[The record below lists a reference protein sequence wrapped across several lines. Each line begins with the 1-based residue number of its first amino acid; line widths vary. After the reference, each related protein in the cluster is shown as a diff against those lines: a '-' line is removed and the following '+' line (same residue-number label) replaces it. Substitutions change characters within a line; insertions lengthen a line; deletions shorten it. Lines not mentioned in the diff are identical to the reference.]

1 VGFVAIFFLFLG
13 LWILLRHRGR
23 LTALAT
29 FFAFMAME
37 SFDMKI
43 ASAGLVLAA
52 FLGVL
57 AAPARGQAPASASP
71 AKTVSRTTK
80 AVNYRRAGT
89 AKIDFQGTE
98 LMQQANGE
106 ARVQNKGSRTEIDAK
121 FLGLDEATKFGLEY
135 LTYVLWAVSPG
146 GRAVNLGEV
155 VLKNGA
161 GEVKAISD
169 MQTFGMIVTAEP
181 YFAVTQP
188 GNTVVLENVF
198 GPATLGKVENIDAS
212 YELLGRGIY
221 SSSNTKIENAIFGID
236 RKTPLELFEARN
248 SIRIAHIALADKYA
262 APTLAKAELQLRN
275 AEEVYGRKSDK
286 KFVIAAAREVVET
299 AEESRVMAVKQ
310 KAEEDA
316 NAKIAWDKKA
326 AEEREAKARA
336 DAVAEVQR
344 RQEAEQARRQA
355 EAAKAEAQRMQQ
367 EAQQAAAAAARQQ
380 AEAEKASAAALLQQ
394 QAAQAAADQAAK
406 DRSAAIAQQRA
417 AEAETGKARQAA
429 AQAES
434 EKAQLRAQLLSQ
446 LNSILQTRDS
456 ARGLIVNMS
465 DVLFDTGSY
474 TLKPGA
480 REKLAKI
487 SGIVLAHPG
496 LSLQI
501 EGHTDSV
508 GGDDFNQQ
516 LSERRADSVRDFL
529 AEQGVSASSIT
540 ARGFGKMQPVASNDT
555 PEGRQR
561 NRRVELVVN
570 GDAIGNTAI
579 ASAAPSSQP

>member
-1 VGFVAIFFLFLG
+1 MFVRAAERSSE
-13 LWILLRHRGR
+13 WNR
-23 LTALAT
+23 LQWRSG
-29 FFAFMAME
+29 
-37 SFDMKI
+37 SFDVKI
-43 ASAGLVLAA
+43 ASAFLA
-52 FLGVL
+52 FTGILGAL
-57 AAPARGQAPASASP
+57 AAPTVGQAPSSAGTV
-71 AKTVSRTTK
+71 KNVSRTTK
-80 AVNYRRAGT
+80 AVNYRRAGGT
-89 AKIDFQGTE
+89 TMINFQGTE
-98 LMQQANGE
+98 LMQVASGE
-106 ARVQNKGSRTEIDAK
+106 AKVQNKGNRIEIEAK
-121 FLGLDEATKFGLEY
+121 FMGLDDATKFGLEY
-135 LTYVLWAVSPG
+135 LTYVLWAVSPQ

-155 VLKNGA
+155 VLKSGA
-161 GEVKAISD
+161 GQVKAITD
-169 MQTFGMIVTAEP
+169 MQTFGMLVTAEP
-181 YFAVTQP
+181 YFAVNQP

-198 GPATLGKVENIDAS
+198 GPTTLGKVENIDAS
-212 YELLGRGIY
+212 FELLGRGIY

-248 SIRIAHIALADKYA
+248 AVRIARIALADKYA
-262 APTLAKAELQLRN
+262 ASTFSKAEQQLRN

-286 KFVIAAAREVVET
+286 KSVEAAAREAVGT
-299 AEESRVMAVKQ
+299 AEEARVMAVKQ

-316 NAKIAWDKKA
+316 QAKIAGEKRA
-326 AEEREAKARA
+326 AEEREARARA
-336 DAVAEVQR
+336 DAASEIKR
-344 RQEAEQARRQA
+344 RQEADQARAQA
-355 EAAKAEAQRMQQ
+355 EAAKADAERMKQ
-367 EAQQAAAAAARQQ
+367 
-380 AEAEKASAAALLQQ
+380 EAEKAAAEAARQKQEADQATASAVAQQ
-394 QAAQAAADQAAK
+394 QAAQAAAAQAARDQA
-406 DRSAAIAQQRA
+406 A
-417 AEAETGKARQAA
+417 AEAETQKARQAA
-429 AQAES
+429 AQAEA

-487 SGIVLAHPG
+487 SGIVLAHVG

-529 AEQGVSASSIT
+529 AEQGVPASSIT

-555 PEGRQR
+555 AEGRQR

-570 GDAIGNTAI
+570 GDAIGGTAS
-579 ASAAPSSQP
+579 ASAASSQR

>member
-1 VGFVAIFFLFLG
+1 MK
-13 LWILLRHRGR
+13 
-23 LTALAT
+23 
-29 FFAFMAME
+29 MAC
-37 SFDMKI
+37 
-43 ASAGLVLAA
+43 A
-52 FLGVL
+52 FLLTTGILGML
-57 AAPARGQAPASASP
+57 AAPALSQAPPSAGA

-80 AVNYRRAGT
+80 AVNYRRAG
-89 AKIDFQGTE
+89 AARIDFQGTE
-98 LMQQANGE
+98 LMQQAGGE
-106 ARVQNKGSRTEIDAK
+106 ARVQNKGSRTEIVAK
-121 FLGLDEATKFGLEY
+121 FTGLDEATKFGLEY

-181 YFAVTQP
+181 YFSVTQP

-248 SIRIAHIALADKYA
+248 SLRIAHIALADKYA
-262 APTLAKAELQLRN
+262 ASTLAKAEQQLKN
-275 AEEVYGRKSDK
+275 AEDIYARKSDK
-286 KFVIAAAREVVET
+286 KSVIAAAREAVET

-316 NAKIAWDKKA
+316 QARVA
-326 AEEREAKARA
+326 AEKRAAEDRAARARA
-336 DAVAEVQR
+336 DADAEVKR
-344 RQEAEQARRQA
+344 RQEADQARAQA
-355 EAAKAEAQRMQQ
+355 EAAKAEAVRMKQ
-367 EAQQAAAAAARQQ
+367 EADKAAAEAARQK
-380 AEAEKASAAALLQQ
+380 AEAELATAAAVAQQ
-394 QAAQAAADQAAK
+394 QAAQAAAEQAARDK
-406 DRSAAIAQQRA
+406 AAAQQQQRA
-417 AEAETGKARQAA
+417 AEAETEKARQAA
-429 AQAES
+429 AQAEA

-529 AEQGVSASSIT
+529 GEQGVTPSSIT
-540 ARGFGKMQPVASNDT
+540 ARGFGKTQPVASNDT
-555 PEGRQR
+555 AEGRQR

-570 GDAIGNTAI
+570 GDAIGNTA
-579 ASAAPSSQP
+579 SAANAPAAQQ

>member
-1 VGFVAIFFLFLG
+1 MLTGIF
-13 LWILLRHRGR
+13 
-23 LTALAT
+23 
-29 FFAFMAME
+29 
-37 SFDMKI
+37 
-43 ASAGLVLAA
+43 
-52 FLGVL
+52 GVL
-57 AAPARGQAPASASP
+57 AASALGQAPPYASS
-71 AKTVSRTTK
+71 AKNVSRTTK
-80 AVNYRRAGT
+80 AVNYRRAGGST
-89 AKIDFQGTE
+89 KIDFQGTE
-98 LMQQANGE
+98 LMGQASGE
-106 ARVQNKGSRTEIDAK
+106 ASVKNKGNRTEIEAK
-121 FLGLDEATKFGLEY
+121 FVGLDEATKFGLEY

-155 VLKNGA
+155 VLKSGS
-161 GEVKAISD
+161 GQVKAISD

-248 SIRIAHIALADKYA
+248 SLRIAHIALADKYA
-262 APTLAKAELQLRN
+262 VSTLAKAEQQLRN
-275 AEEVYGRKSDK
+275 AEETYARKRDRKS
-286 KFVIAAAREVVET
+286 VEAAAREVVET
-299 AEESRVMAVKQ
+299 AEEARVMAVKQ

-316 NAKIAWDKKA
+316 QAKIAADKRA
-326 AEEREAKARA
+326 AEAREAQARA
-336 DAVAEVQR
+336 DAVAEAQR
-344 RQEAEQARRQA
+344 RQEAERARQQA
-355 EAAKAEAQRMQQ
+355 ETAKAEAVRMQQ
-367 EAQQAAAAAARQQ
+367 EAQKAAEEAARQKG
-380 AEAEKASAAALLQQ
+380 EAEKASAAALVQQ

-406 DRSAAIAQQRA
+406 DRAAAIAQQRA
-417 AEAETGKARQAA
+417 AEAETDKARQAA
-429 AQAES
+429 AQAEA
-434 EKAQLRAQLLSQ
+434 EKAQLRAQLLAQ

-456 ARGLIVNMS
+456 ARGLIVNLS

-529 AEQGVSASSIT
+529 ADQGVSASSIT
-540 ARGFGKMQPVASNDT
+540 ARGFGKTQPVASNDT

>member
-1 VGFVAIFFLFLG
+1 V
-13 LWILLRHRGR
+13 
-23 LTALAT
+23 
-29 FFAFMAME
+29 
-37 SFDMKI
+37 KI
-43 ASAGLVLAA
+43 ASARLLAIGI
-52 FLGVL
+52 LGVL
-57 AAPARGQAPASASP
+57 AIPAFGQAPSAMAPASP
-71 AKTVSRTTK
+71 AKSVSRTTK
-80 AVNYRRAGT
+80 AVNYRRAGA

-98 LMQQANGE
+98 LMQQASGE
-106 ARVQNKGSRTEIDAK
+106 AKVQNKGNRTEIEAK
-121 FLGLDEATKFGLEY
+121 FMGLDEATKFGLEY

-155 VLKNGA
+155 VLKNGS

-181 YFAVTQP
+181 YFSVTQP
-188 GNTVVLENVF
+188 GNTVVLENIF

-248 SIRIAHIALADKYA
+248 SVRIAHIAMADKYA
-262 APTLAKAELQLRN
+262 APTLAKAEQQLRN
-275 AEEVYGRKSDK
+275 AEEIYGRKSDK
-286 KFVIAAAREVVET
+286 KSVIAAAREVVET
-299 AEESRVMAVKQ
+299 AEEARVMAVKQ

-316 NAKIAWDKKA
+316 NAKIAADKKA
-326 AEEREAKARA
+326 AEDREAKARA
-336 DAVAEVQR
+336 DALAEVQR
-344 RQEAEQARRQA
+344 RKDAELARQQA
-355 EAAKAEAQRMQQ
+355 ETAKAEALRMQQ
-367 EAQQAAAAAARQQ
+367 EAQQAAAEAARQK

-406 DRSAAIAQQRA
+406 DRAAAQAQQAA
-417 AEAETGKARQAA
+417 AEAETQKARQAA
-429 AQAES
+429 AQAEA

-465 DVLFDTGSY
+465 DVLFDTGSF

-516 LSERRADSVRDFL
+516 LSERRAVSVRDFL
-529 AEQGVSASSIT
+529 AEQGVSPGSIT
-540 ARGFGKMQPVASNDT
+540 ARGFGKTQPVATNDT
-555 PEGRQR
+555 AEGRQR

-570 GDAIGNTAI
+570 GDAIGNTAS
-579 ASAAPSSQP
+579 ASAAPTTQQ

>member
-1 VGFVAIFFLFLG
+1 M
-13 LWILLRHRGR
+13 GR
-23 LTALAT
+23 
-29 FFAFMAME
+29 
-37 SFDMKI
+37 FDVKI
-43 ASAGLVLAA
+43 ASLLLALSGTVSLFAPPA
-52 FLGVL
+52 F
-57 AAPARGQAPASASP
+57 AQAPAAAASAT
-71 AKTVSRTTK
+71 AKSVSRTTK
-80 AVNYRRAGT
+80 AVNYRRAGA

-98 LMQQANGE
+98 LMQQAGGE
-106 ARVQNKGSRTEIDAK
+106 ARVQNKGNRTEIEAR
-121 FLGLDEATKFGLEY
+121 FAGLDEATKFGLEY

-146 GRAVNLGEV
+146 GRAVNLGEL
-155 VLKNGA
+155 VLKNGS

-221 SSSNTKIENAIFGID
+221 SSSNTRIENAIFGID

-248 SIRIAHIALADKYA
+248 SLRIAHIALADKYA
-262 APTLAKAELQLRN
+262 APALAKAEQQLRS
-275 AEEVYGRKSDK
+275 AEEIYARKSDK
-286 KFVIAAAREVVET
+286 KTVIAAAREVVQT
-299 AEESRVMAVKQ
+299 AEEARVMAVKQ

-316 NAKIAWDKKA
+316 NAKIAADKKA
-326 AEEREAKARA
+326 AEDREAKARA
-336 DAVAEVQR
+336 DAIAEVQR
-344 RQEAEQARRQA
+344 RKDAELARQQA
-355 EAAKAEAQRMQQ
+355 EAAKADALRMQQ

-406 DRSAAIAQQRA
+406 DRAA
-417 AEAETGKARQAA
+417 AEAETLKARQAT
-429 AQAES
+429 AQAEA
-434 EKAQLRAQLLSQ
+434 EKAQLRSQLLNQ

-496 LSLQI
+496 LTLQI

-516 LSERRADSVRDFL
+516 LSERRADTVRDFL
-529 AEQGVSASSIT
+529 AEQGVPASSIT
-540 ARGFGKMQPVASNDT
+540 AHGFGKTQPVASNDT

-570 GDAIGNTAI
+570 GDAIGNTAV
-579 ASAAPSSQP
+579 ASAAPTTQP